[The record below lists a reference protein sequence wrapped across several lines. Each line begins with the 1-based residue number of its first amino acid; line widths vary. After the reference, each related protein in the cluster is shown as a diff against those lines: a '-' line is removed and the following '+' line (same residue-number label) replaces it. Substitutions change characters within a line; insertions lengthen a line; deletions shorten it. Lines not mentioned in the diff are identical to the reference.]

1 MTTFL
6 SKYSLKIPVSRLVSF
21 SKRVCLYMRSFR
33 SIKCKVKKRKNAK
46 KNEDNCPAI
55 LTEQAWLIKDLLY
68 AKKENFFL
76 QSSTGNPGLAHSS
89 SQSERKICFTLPAR
103 GQWRIQPHNKIKY
116 SRGAPD

>member
-55 LTEQAWLIKDLLY
+55 LTEPAWLIKDLLY
-68 AKKENFFL
+68 AKKENRYYIYYYIYIPTRVANQNARFAL
-76 QSSTGNPGLAHSS
+76 SCPLADNGGFSH
-89 SQSERKICFTLPAR
+89 I
-103 GQWRIQPHNKIKY
+103 IK
-116 SRGAPD
+116 

>member
-46 KNEDNCPAI
+46 KNEGNCPAI

-68 AKKENFFL
+68 AKKENRYYIYYYIY
-76 QSSTGNPGLAHSS
+76 THSS
-89 SQSERKICFTLPAR
+89 SQSERKICFILPAR
-103 GQWRIQPHNKIKY
+103 GQWRIQPHNRIKY

>member
-33 SIKCKVKKRKNAK
+33 SIKCKAKKRKNAK

-68 AKKENFFL
+68 AKKENRYYIYYYIYIPTRVANQNARFAL
-76 QSSTGNPGLAHSS
+76 SCPLADNGGFSH
-89 SQSERKICFTLPAR
+89 I
-103 GQWRIQPHNKIKY
+103 IK
-116 SRGAPD
+116 

>member
-33 SIKCKVKKRKNAK
+33 SIKCKMKKRKNAK

-55 LTEQAWLIKDLLY
+55 YIDRTSLVN
-68 AKKENFFL
+68 KEFIVCPKRELFL
-76 QSSTGNPGLAHSS
+76 AGPARETPGLPTRVAN
-89 SQSERKICFTLPAR
+89 QNAR
-103 GQWRIQPHNKIKY
+103 FALSCPLADNGGFSHIIK
-116 SRGAPD
+116 

>member
-68 AKKENFFL
+68 AKKENRYYIYYYIYIPTRVANQNARFAL
-76 QSSTGNPGLAHSS
+76 SCPLADNGGFSH
-89 SQSERKICFTLPAR
+89 I
-103 GQWRIQPHNKIKY
+103 IK
-116 SRGAPD
+116 

>member
-33 SIKCKVKKRKNAK
+33 SIKCKMKKRKNAK

-68 AKKENFFL
+68 AKKENRYYIYYYIYIPTRVANQNARFAL
-76 QSSTGNPGLAHSS
+76 SCPLADNGGFSH
-89 SQSERKICFTLPAR
+89 I
-103 GQWRIQPHNKIKY
+103 IK
-116 SRGAPD
+116 

>member
-21 SKRVCLYMRSFR
+21 SKRICLYMRSFR

-68 AKKENFFL
+68 AKKENRYYIYYYIYIPTRVANQNARFAL
-76 QSSTGNPGLAHSS
+76 SCPLADNGGFSH
-89 SQSERKICFTLPAR
+89 I
-103 GQWRIQPHNKIKY
+103 IK
-116 SRGAPD
+116 

>member
-33 SIKCKVKKRKNAK
+33 SIKCKMKKRKNAK

-68 AKKENFFL
+68 AKKENRYYIYYYIYIPTRVANQNARFAL
-76 QSSTGNPGLAHSS
+76 PCPLADNGGFSH
-89 SQSERKICFTLPAR
+89 I
-103 GQWRIQPHNKIKY
+103 IK
-116 SRGAPD
+116 

>member
-55 LTEQAWLIKDLLY
+55 LTEQAWLIKELLY
-68 AKKENFFL
+68 AKKENRYYIYYYIYIPTRVANQNARFAL
-76 QSSTGNPGLAHSS
+76 SCPLADNGGFSH
-89 SQSERKICFTLPAR
+89 I
-103 GQWRIQPHNKIKY
+103 IK
-116 SRGAPD
+116 